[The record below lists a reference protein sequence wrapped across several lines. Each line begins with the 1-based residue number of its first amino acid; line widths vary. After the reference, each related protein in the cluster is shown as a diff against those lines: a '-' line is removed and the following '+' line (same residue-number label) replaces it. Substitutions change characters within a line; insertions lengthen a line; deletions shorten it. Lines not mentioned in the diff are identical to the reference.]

1 MHARLPPGEQ
11 LRVCQVQH
19 GADVVQTQAAR
30 AAGHVFLHGPG
41 RRRAGKAPDGG
52 VRQGGELRGGEPGL
66 LRDVQPAH
74 HDGDAGRK
82 YDLRRVRVG
91 VDVEFRAGRAV
102 AAHGRAAHEGDAAQQ
117 GPEGRVGRQRD
128 GRVCQ
133 RAGRHERQLAGHTRR
148 RLIQGVPCGR
158 LLRGAARGG
167 EHGSAEAVGPVEAA
181 GVLAL
186 TAQRAGSAG
195 VNGVVRAHK
204 AADFQG
210 IFRRVVECDVARH
223 GAQPDDL
230 QPGLAV
236 GRQQGD
242 GVVHAGVAVKP
253 DPMFSH
259 RYAPPPS
266 EVPRSPRGRC
276 P

>member
-1 MHARLPPGEQ
+1 MNLSEKSAYL
-11 LRVCQVQH
+11 
-19 GADVVQTQAAR
+19 
-30 AAGHVFLHGPG
+30 
-41 RRRAGKAPDGG
+41 K
-52 VRQGGELRGGEPGL
+52 GL

-117 GPEGRVGRQRD
+117 GPEGWVGRQRD
-128 GRVCQ
+128 GGVRQ
-133 RAGRHERQLAGHTRR
+133 RAGRHERQLAGHPRS
-148 RLIQGVPCGR
+148 RLIQGVPGGR
-158 LLRGAARGG
+158 LLRSAARGG

-181 GVLAL
+181 GILAL

-204 AADFQG
+204 AADLQG

-236 GRQQGD
+236 GRQQGN